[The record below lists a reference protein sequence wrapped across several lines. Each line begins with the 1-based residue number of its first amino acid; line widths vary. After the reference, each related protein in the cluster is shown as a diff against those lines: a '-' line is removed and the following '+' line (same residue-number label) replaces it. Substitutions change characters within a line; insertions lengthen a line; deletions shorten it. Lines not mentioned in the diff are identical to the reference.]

1 MPLSAGDKLGPYV
14 VTAPIGAG
22 GMGEVYKARD
32 TRLDRTVA
40 IKVLPEHIAKRDDLR
55 ARFERE
61 ARAVASLNHPNI
73 CTLYDIG
80 NLDGVGGFMFDTSHH
95 YSEPADGINVPIT
108 LCRGRQSVELL
119 AKLDTGAAHCIFERK
134 YAEMLG
140 LEVESGR
147 LQRFRTVAG
156 LFSAYEHEVTIE
168 TLGIEFSATVFF
180 AQDSAFN
187 RNFLGRSG
195 WLDRLRIAIID
206 YDRTLFL
213 SPYQS

>member
-1 MPLSAGDKLGPYV
+1 MPV
-14 VTAPIGAG
+14 
-22 GMGEVYKARD
+22 
-32 TRLDRTVA
+32 
-40 IKVLPEHIAKRDDLR
+40 
-55 ARFERE
+55 
-61 ARAVASLNHPNI
+61 SLE
-73 CTLYDIG
+73 
-80 NLDGVGGFMFDTSHH
+80 FDTMHQ
-95 YSEPADGINVPIT
+95 YIDAKDGIHVPIT
-108 LCRGRQSVELL
+108 LAIGSQSVELV

-134 YAEMLG
+134 YGEMLG
-140 LEVESGR
+140 LDVEYNR

-156 LFSAYEHEVTIE
+156 SFAAYEHEVTIQ

-213 SPYQS
+213 SPHQS

>member
-1 MPLSAGDKLGPYV
+1 MPV
-14 VTAPIGAG
+14 
-22 GMGEVYKARD
+22 
-32 TRLDRTVA
+32 
-40 IKVLPEHIAKRDDLR
+40 
-55 ARFERE
+55 
-61 ARAVASLNHPNI
+61 SLE
-73 CTLYDIG
+73 
-80 NLDGVGGFMFDTSHH
+80 FDTSHH
-95 YSEPADGINVPIT
+95 YSEPADGINIPIT
-108 LCRGRQSVELL
+108 LCIGRQSVELL

-156 LFSAYEHEVTIE
+156 SFSAYEHEVTIQ

-180 AQDSAFN
+180 AEDSAFN